1 MALLGGGVG
10 GAGNPLGGSGSF
22 TGPATALEYIGD
34 FVYAYSGLQTATTAL
49 KTYLTFTTGANL
61 IVGVL
66 QTNAPVDDDTPTV
79 GATSV
84 TEITLNNS
92 KIAILK
98 TDTKDEDMKGSE
110 RMELVLPPYT
120 TVLVTMLDD
129 ANEPDRYGSVSFVGR
144 VYRDQ

>member
-34 FVYAYSGLQTATTAL
+34 FVYAYSGLQSATTAL

-61 IVGVL
+61 IVGLL
-66 QTNAPVDDDTPTV
+66 QTNAPVDDDTSTGGTV
-79 GATSV
+79 SA

-98 TDTKDEDMKGSE
+98 TDGKDENMNASE

-120 TVLVTMLDD
+120 QVLVTMIDD
-129 ANEPDRYGSVSFVGR
+129 GNEPDRYGSMSFTGR
-144 VYRDQ
+144 VYRD